1 MAELTVA
8 QVIET
13 DIRILEGMRLPVGEV
28 GAIQAAQRVIGDLH
42 AVMEAFRRDV
52 KPAEPEREIEAEVMP
67 AEG

>member
-13 DIRILEGMRLPVGEV
+13 DIRILEGMRLPVGEA
-28 GAIQAAQRVIGDLH
+28 GAIQAVQRVIGDLR
-42 AVMEAFRRDV
+42 AVMEAFRRDS
-52 KPAEPEREIEAEVMP
+52 KPAEPAPETTAEAGS